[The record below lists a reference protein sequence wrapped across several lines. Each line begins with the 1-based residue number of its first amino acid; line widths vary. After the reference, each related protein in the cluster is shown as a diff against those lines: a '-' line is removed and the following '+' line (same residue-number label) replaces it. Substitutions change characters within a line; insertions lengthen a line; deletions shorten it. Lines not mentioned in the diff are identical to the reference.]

1 MLLSIDLLKGQGIP
15 IKSRPG
21 GAALLAVTIA
31 VPVIA
36 AIIMVGNYIGDRI
49 ILMSQKRHLV
59 KIEADISLL
68 SSGVKFQEDVKK
80 EISDLNTCLR
90 ETADLIKM
98 QAQWSPILEL
108 IVQNIP
114 ENLVLSE
121 LSVRTESVQK
131 EFPKTDDPSRSVTL
145 SIPKRILMITLY
157 GNMGHKSDEAALEF
171 LRSLSASAA
180 LNSKIEDIRPI
191 AQITDEENKKVRYS
205 IECVFKVL

>member
-21 GAALLAVTIA
+21 GAAILAITIA

-36 AIIMVGNYIGDRI
+36 AIIMVGDYASDRI
-49 ILMSQKRHLV
+49 ILMNQKRNLA
-59 KIEADISLL
+59 KIETEISQL
-68 SSGVKFQEDVKK
+68 SGGMEFQEAVKK
-80 EISDLNTCLR
+80 EISNINACLK
-90 ETADLIKM
+90 ETADAMKLQI
-98 QAQWSPILEL
+98 QWSPILEL

-121 LSVRTESVQK
+121 LSVRTENVQR
-131 EFPKTDDPSRSVTL
+131 EFPRRDDPSRNITL
-145 SIPKRILMITLY
+145 AIQRRILTITLY
-157 GNMGHKSDEAALEF
+157 GNIGHQSDEAALEF
-171 LRSLSASAA
+171 LRSLSASTA
-180 LNSKIEDIRPI
+180 LNTKIEDIRPI

>member
-21 GAALLAVTIA
+21 GAALLAITIA
-31 VPVIA
+31 VPIIA
-36 AIIMVGNYIGDRI
+36 AIIMVGDYAGDRI
-49 ILMSQKRHLV
+49 ILMSQKRNLA
-59 KIEADISLL
+59 KIESEILQL
-68 SSGVKFQEDVKK
+68 GGGVKFQEDVKE
-80 EISDLNTCLR
+80 EISNINACLR
-90 ETADLIKM
+90 ETADIIKM
-98 QAQWSPILEL
+98 QLQWSPILEL

-131 EFPKTDDPSRSVTL
+131 EFPRKDDPSRNITL
-145 SIPKRILMITLY
+145 SIQRRILTITLY
-157 GNMGHKSDEAALEF
+157 GNMGDESDEAALEF

-180 LNSKIEDIRPI
+180 LNTKIEDIRPI
-191 AQITDEENKKVRYS
+191 AQITDEENRKVRYS